1 MYLILV
7 IVDHFLCIHLAWL
20 LFISRKYAESAKYL
34 EQQENKHRVLQ
45 ELQSHP
51 KTRVSLASPDQHGPS
66 DNDVSFQNH
75 FSKGNN
81 TQKTSGMC
89 SEPVIET
96 DTTVAQMQNA
106 LALLKVTASACV
118 QTCDQNEELGED
130 HTMTIKNS
138 GEDKSKKCPSPC
150 NTMKPLS
157 REGEGNIQQPPKVAG
172 QYLLNWM
179 SEDNHQPIECDE
191 WLVFLRKT
199 MEEVMEG
206 EVDVMTQE
214 NFVAML
220 VAPLRNP
227 HASSKVIEYVAD
239 LLSLPFVVC
248 GVTEEV
254 KSQIKDVSLLSDC

>member
-1 MYLILV
+1 MFV
-7 IVDHFLCIHLAWL
+7 
-20 LFISRKYAESAKYL
+20 SRKYAESAKYL

-45 ELQSHP
+45 ELQLHP
-51 KTRVSLASPDQHGPS
+51 KARVSLASPDQHGP
-66 DNDVSFQNH
+66 DDDVSFQKH
-75 FSKGNN
+75 SSKGNN
-81 TQKTSGMC
+81 NQKTSGMC
-89 SEPVIET
+89 AETVIET

-118 QTCDQNEELGED
+118 QTCDQNEDLGED

-138 GEDKSKKCPSPC
+138 NEERSKKCPSPS
-150 NTMKPLS
+150 TMKPLG
-157 REGEGNIQQPPKVAG
+157 REAEGNIQQPPKAGG

-227 HASSKVIEYVAD
+227 HASSKVVEYVAD

-254 KSQIKDVSLLSDC
+254 KCQIKDVSLLSDFSSSIRMLCHFVSLLLLL